1 MVDLK
6 ELQKEVMRNKVEKG
20 FNTTDVASEFCR
32 AYEELS
38 EAFSKHNKNL
48 PGVAEEFADV
58 MIFILGMSEILGF
71 DLEKEL
77 VRKIE
82 INKNRKY
89 KTPSGKR
96 SARRVQ
102 KFSSRVRNFLL
113 IGAGAGG
120 HFGHQKWNQH
130 CNGCQ

>member
-71 DLEKEL
+71 DLEREL
-77 VRKIE
+77 VGKIE

-89 KTPSGKR
+89 KKEKSPEGKDVFIR
-96 SARRVQ
+96 I
-102 KFSSRVRNFLL
+102 KTDEDP
-113 IGAGAGG
+113 
-120 HFGHQKWNQH
+120 
-130 CNGCQ
+130 

>member
-1 MVDLK
+1 MVDLR

-38 EAFSKHNKNL
+38 EAFSKHNKNQ

-77 VRKIE
+77 VAKIE
-82 INKNRKY
+82 KNKKRKY
-89 KTPSGKR
+89 RKEKSPEGKDIFIRIKTPEDP
-96 SARRVQ
+96 
-102 KFSSRVRNFLL
+102 
-113 IGAGAGG
+113 
-120 HFGHQKWNQH
+120 
-130 CNGCQ
+130 